1 MLGEDITV
9 KITTSWTLAIKVKE
23 VLDKVEKAA
32 QQGMVDSVA
41 AIAGDA
47 IKLSPHVTGHNR
59 RSIAYKVGNR
69 GAKRGSPKAGEKPFE
84 EGEPDLQTLEGAVYS
99 TSGYGGYLETGT
111 VYMPAQPYFKPALDK
126 NIKNLPKGIKANLR

>member
-1 MLGEDITV
+1 M

-23 VLDKVEKAA
+23 VLDKVEKAT
-32 QQGMVDSVA
+32 QKGMVDAVV

-47 IKLSPHVTGHNR
+47 IKLSPHITGHNR

-84 EGEPDLQTLEGAVYS
+84 EWEPTLQTLEGAVYS
-99 TSGYGGYLETGT
+99 TSGYGGFLETGT
-111 VYMPAQPYFKPALDK
+111 VRRPATPYFKPALDM
-126 NIKNLPKGIKANLR
+126 NIKKLPAGIKANLR